1 MITCPFCNGK
11 IEEIDEFG
19 IEEECELCGTV
30 YKILPMERKRYE
42 SPK

>member
-1 MITCPFCNGK
+1 MIACPFCNGK

-19 IEEECELCGTV
+19 IEEECELCGTKF
-30 YKILPMERKRYE
+30 YILPMERRKNE